1 MHAANF
7 SKIIQMAPLA
17 HDQSVFV
24 SCLREPMLHPQLL
37 DLLRMIPRTLREK
50 FFLTT
55 NLSVRRLTDS
65 FFAELATAQLHHVNV
80 SVDSLQK
87 QTFEQMR
94 VNAKYDVFLE
104 NLDTLAAV
112 FAQIPNSP
120 ELRFITVAARSNHQE
135 IPSLVRV
142 ANERYR
148 VKLYEIRY
156 PFEPGTPAGTWRSCN
171 LLLDSEWEA
180 LVSLVMRLRYWTH
193 VSKGT
198 RLLRCGFG
206 QKEVAPAGWGPQDDI
221 VSSSLPWHLPLQLS
235 LGFVRRRLRRTVSK
249 HLGWPLSSRPDIE
262 VSVATTSADGIVHLS
277 GSFAA
282 FALAATNM
290 GHSGTVTLLPIVSD
304 GIDLLVTVCHTE
316 PTTGRCRTDPGGGVI
331 TRIEHKGT
339 ETFSVFLARQYPADS
354 PISRN
359 AIVDVLFLNERKLC
373 GAARVAIMNS

>member
-17 HDQSVFV
+17 HDQSVVV
-24 SCLREPMLHPQLL
+24 SCLCEPMLHPQLL

-156 PFEPGTPAGTWRSCN
+156 PFEPGTPAGT
-171 LLLDSEWEA
+171 
-180 LVSLVMRLRYWTH
+180 
-193 VSKGT
+193 
-198 RLLRCGFG
+198 
-206 QKEVAPAGWGPQDDI
+206 
-221 VSSSLPWHLPLQLS
+221 
-235 LGFVRRRLRRTVSK
+235 
-249 HLGWPLSSRPDIE
+249 
-262 VSVATTSADGIVHLS
+262 
-277 GSFAA
+277 
-282 FALAATNM
+282 
-290 GHSGTVTLLPIVSD
+290 
-304 GIDLLVTVCHTE
+304 
-316 PTTGRCRTDPGGGVI
+316 
-331 TRIEHKGT
+331 
-339 ETFSVFLARQYPADS
+339 
-354 PISRN
+354 
-359 AIVDVLFLNERKLC
+359 
-373 GAARVAIMNS
+373 